1 MLLRTAFMP
10 EPNEKEPDQHV
21 ERHVVYETVSSSS
34 TRSSAITIIV
44 VIVIALALIVWVV
57 MQMR

>member
-1 MLLRTAFMP
+1 MP
-10 EPNEKEPDQHV
+10 ESDEKDEHV

-34 TRSSAITIIV
+34 TKSNTITIVV
-44 VIVIALALIVWVV
+44 VIVIALALIAWVV

>member
-1 MLLRTAFMP
+1 MAEP
-10 EPNEKEPDQHV
+10 EDNNSDHV

-34 TRSSAITIIV
+34 TKGSAITIIV
-44 VIVIALALIVWVV
+44 VIVIALALIAWIV